1 MASKVLVAMSGGVDS
16 SVAAL
21 LLKEQGYDI
30 VGAHM
35 KLWDYA
41 DVGGEEIFRDG
52 RCCSLDAIT
61 DCRSICDQ
69 LEAPFYVLNLSR
81 SFKDNVIDNF
91 VDEYKAGRTPN
102 PCIRCNSHIKWEE
115 FLRKAREVG
124 CDFIATGHYAS
135 IEQAD
140 NGRYFVRMGKDGTR
154 DQSYVLWG
162 LSQEALEMTRMPLA
176 GLEKSKVREIARN
189 HGLRTAERK
198 ESREICFVADD
209 DYHRFLTEYEAKEGR
224 KFEPGDIVH
233 ENGAVVGQHRGI
245 AFYTIGQRRGLGIAW
260 PQPLYVTELD
270 PVGNRVVVS
279 EGSSL
284 HKNEAVVEQVN
295 WLALDPSAASSDSA
309 TGDLP
314 VVTDGAFE
322 ALVKI
327 RYLHTPA
334 RARITLLTD
343 RSVRVTFAEKQRAIT
358 PGQSAVFYHDDIVLG
373 GGVIV

>member
-1 MASKVLVAMSGGVDS
+1 LASKVLVAMSGGVDS